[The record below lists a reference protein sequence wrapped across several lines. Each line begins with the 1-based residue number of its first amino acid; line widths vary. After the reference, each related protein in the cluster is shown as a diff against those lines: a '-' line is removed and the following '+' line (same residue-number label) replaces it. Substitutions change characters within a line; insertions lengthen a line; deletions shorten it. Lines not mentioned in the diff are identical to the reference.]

1 MFADIRAYVSF
12 RQSLQSLSEAGVCY
26 DVTNYTLARTHARK
40 QDGGRFVV
48 QTICVKTDGYAKYDG
63 YNGQD
68 YQDRPWNVCLP
79 LTTKWMRA
87 LRRGTW
93 NVYRRAKTRRI
104 EQHQGNGSTRSTQ

>member
-1 MFADIRAYVSF
+1 MVEFARPVVLCVLVF
-12 RQSLQSLSEAGVCY
+12 G
-26 DVTNYTLARTHARK
+26 
-40 QDGGRFVV
+40 V

-68 YQDRPWNVCLP
+68 YQDRPWNVRLP

-104 EQHQGNGSTRSTQ
+104 EQFVNQIACATAGKRAREKL